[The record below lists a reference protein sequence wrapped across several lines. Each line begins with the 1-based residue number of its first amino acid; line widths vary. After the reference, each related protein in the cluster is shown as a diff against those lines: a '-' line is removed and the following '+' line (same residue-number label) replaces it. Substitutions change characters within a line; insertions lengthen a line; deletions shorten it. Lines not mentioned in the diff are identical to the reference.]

1 MEPQPEIERALE
13 ALVVQLREAGGANLL
28 GVALY
33 GGLAKG
39 RFTPG
44 VSDVNVLVVVAEA
57 GLEPMLLLAP
67 ALTAALRDFR
77 IVPFVVTPEDLRASA
92 RLFPGKI
99 FDIQESHRLLWGDV
113 HLSGIRISAEDLLLR
128 ARQEIKNI
136 ELRLRLR
143 IVERGGDP
151 DALWRGLM
159 GSLPKV
165 AVNLETLLRLKGLS
179 VPPDRPGI
187 LRLAR
192 RELGIPPEQMEP
204 FLPLRR
210 VDSRPEDAE
219 VRRLYA
225 AWLDLLAFL
234 SRRLEESAG

>member
-13 ALVVQLREAGGANLL
+13 ALVAQLREAGGANLL

-44 VSDVNVLVVVAEA
+44 VSDVNVLIVVAEA

-67 ALTAALRDFR
+67 ALTAALRDDR
-77 IVPFVVTPEDLRASA
+77 IVPFIVTPEDLRVSA

-113 HLSGIRISAEDLLLR
+113 HLAGLRISAEDLLLR
-128 ARQEIKNI
+128 ARQEIKNT

-143 IVERGGDP
+143 AVERSGDP
-151 DALWRGLM
+151 GALWRGLM
-159 GSLPKV
+159 ASLPKI
-165 AVNLETLLRLKGLS
+165 AVTLETLVRLKGLS
-179 VPPDRPGI
+179 VPPDRPGL

-192 RELGIPPEQMEP
+192 REMGIPPEQIEP
-204 FLPLRR
+204 FASLHRT
-210 VDSRPEDAE
+210 DGRPEDSEA
-219 VRRLYA
+219 RRLYA
-225 AWLDLLAFL
+225 LWLDLLAGL

>member
-1 MEPQPEIERALE
+1 MEPQPEIERELE

-44 VSDVNVLVVVAEA
+44 VSDVNVLIVVAEA
-57 GLEPMLLLAP
+57 GLERMLPLAP
-67 ALTAALRDFR
+67 AITAALRDFR

-92 RLFPGKI
+92 RLFPSKI
-99 FDIQESHRLLWGDV
+99 FDIQESHRVLWGDV
-113 HLSGIRISAEDLLLR
+113 HLSGIRISADDLLLR
-128 ARQEIKNI
+128 ARQEIKNT

-143 IVERGGDP
+143 AVERGGDP

-219 VRRLYA
+219 VSRLYA

-234 SRRLEESAG
+234 SQRLEESAG

>member
-1 MEPQPEIERALE
+1 MEPQPEIETALE

-44 VSDVNVLVVVAEA
+44 VSDVNVLIVVAEA
-57 GLEPMLLLAP
+57 GLERVLPLAP
-67 ALTAALRDFR
+67 AITAALRDFR

-99 FDIQESHRLLWGDV
+99 FDIEASHRVLWGDV
-113 HLSGIRISAEDLLLR
+113 HLAGIRVSAEDLLLR
-128 ARQEIKNI
+128 ARQEIKNT

-143 IVERGGDP
+143 AVERNGDP
-151 DALWRGLM
+151 GALWRGLM
-159 GSLPKV
+159 GSLPKI
-165 AVNLETLLRLKGLS
+165 AVTLETLLRLKGLS
-179 VPPDRPGI
+179 VPADRPGI

-204 FLPLRR
+204 FASLRR
-210 VDSRPEDAE
+210 VDGRPEDAE

-225 AWLDLLAFL
+225 LWLDLLAGL
-234 SRRLEESAG
+234 SQRLEESAG